1 MKKLLT
7 LALAA
12 ASLGAPAAGTAQTA
26 LSRINPGRLDVAPPS
41 VRHGAQ
47 RLRRARRTPSP
58 APEVAPFVLSRVEIS
73 GSSLKPAALE
83 AAYRPFLGRTI
94 DKAALQAITDAL
106 AHTYEQSDIA
116 LYSVTVP
123 TQDFAGGLLRLKAVE
138 GYISRTEIKGGEHQP
153 GLALARRY
161 AARLMAE
168 RPLRRRDLERYV
180 SLIRDI
186 PGLTPDIEVAQGDG
200 TDGAVTLEIDPN
212 AQRVQAAVSI
222 NNRGTAYLGRTQVQ
236 GDLYLDSLLRAG
248 DQTRISVALPTA
260 IDRFQLYSFGHTQP
274 IGSDGATVQVFGSYL
289 RTKPEGLNVQG
300 RAYSLGGQVS
310 YPVIRGY
317 RQNLYASASLDGL
330 NSTNAFFGQELSNER
345 TRAVRGALS
354 YSLTS
359 STSVLLLSGA
369 ASFGLSGLGA
379 REDPTLARTDF
390 RKLNLK
396 FGYNHALGAQ
406 WVIRLDGAAQ
416 LTSDL
421 LPASEQFSLGG
432 EEFGRAYEASYI
444 VGDEGYGASA
454 ELAYVIPGA
463 PAAFTGTELYGFADK
478 GAVRYRS
485 RLGFPQEDL
494 SISSAGG
501 GVRIPI
507 KKHLVV
513 QLEAARGLESP
524 LPGIDGER
532 WRGVFNIRTAF

>member
-12 ASLGAPAAGTAQTA
+12 TSLGAPIAATAQTA

-41 VRHGAQ
+41 VKHGAQ
-47 RLRRARRTPSP
+47 RLKRARRTPAP
-58 APEVAPFVLSRVEIS
+58 APEVAPFVLDRVEIS

-83 AAYRPFLGRTI
+83 ASYRPFLGRTI
-94 DKAALQAITDAL
+94 DKAGLQAITDAI
-106 AHTYEQSDIA
+106 AHAYEQSDIA

-123 TQDFAGGLLRLKAVE
+123 TQDFAGGRLQLKAIE
-138 GYISRTEIKGGEHQP
+138 GYIGRTEIKGGEHQP
-153 GLALARRY
+153 ALARRY

-186 PGLTPDIEVAQGDG
+186 PGLTPDIQVAQGDG
-200 TDGAVTLEIDPN
+200 TDGAVTLVIDPN

-236 GDLYLDSLLRAG
+236 GDLYLDSLIRAG
-248 DQTRISVALPTA
+248 DQTRLSVALPTD

-289 RTKPEGLNVQG
+289 RTNPEGLNVKG

-310 YPVIRGY
+310 YPLIRGY
-317 RQNLYASASLDGL
+317 RQNLYVSASLDGL

-345 TRAVRGALS
+345 TRTVRGALA
-354 YSLTS
+354 YSVTS
-359 STSVLLLSGA
+359 SKSVLLLSGT

-379 REDPTLARTDF
+379 HEDPTLAKPDF

-396 FGYNHALGAQ
+396 FGYNHALGSR

-416 LTSDL
+416 LTPDL

-454 ELAYVIPGA
+454 ELAYVLPKT

-494 SISSAGG
+494 SVSSAGG
-501 GVRIPI
+501 GVRVPI
-507 KKHLVV
+507 KRHLVV

-524 LPGIDGER
+524 LAGLNGER
-532 WRGVFNIRTAF
+532 WRGIFNIRTAF